1 MPKLKIKG
9 STMRIAPGFSPADNV
24 YIIENVWL
32 ERLLFDRGCV
42 ELAFVNACREAST
55 QFLKHF
61 GSEMQGRG
69 QRLAELMLLSK
80 GRYYFLHN
88 AFESAFGENLQANFL
103 ATSRAKVVG
112 SKVDISIPYFNFD
125 APASEIII
133 GDTIAS
139 GASICA
145 AIHAYEQ
152 VRKIETVYIFSIA
165 GTAIGA
171 RRIIDFARAR
181 NIKVYCAFGLALF
194 GLADNGFDLS
204 FLDPATITR
213 DEYRERARALYG
225 GRAISAVGWDFGTQS
240 QSLAKYSELCYLE
253 AKQWNLLDSDCL
265 PFQSPPAD
273 LSLIAKERDAYQ
285 RLSGPDVPP
294 S

>member
-1 MPKLKIKG
+1 MPNLTIED
-9 STMRIAPGFSPADNV
+9 SIMRPAPGFSPDDNV
-24 YIIENVWL
+24 YIIENIWL

-42 ELAFVNACREAST
+42 ELSFVNACREAST
-55 QFLKHF
+55 QFLRHF
-61 GSEMQGRG
+61 SPELRERG

-88 AFESAFGENLQANFL
+88 AFENAFGENLQANFL
-103 ATSRAKVVG
+103 ATSRAKVIG

-125 APASEIII
+125 APASELVI

-152 VRKIETVYIFSIA
+152 VRKLDAIYVFSIA

-171 RRIIDFARAR
+171 RRIVEFARAR
-181 NIKVYCAFGLALF
+181 DIKAHCAFGLALF
-194 GLADNGFDLS
+194 GLAENGFDLS

-213 DEYRERARALYG
+213 DAYRERASALYG
-225 GRAISAVGWDFGTQS
+225 DRAISAVGWDFGTQS

-253 AKQWNLLDSDCL
+253 AKQWDLVGSDRL
-265 PFQSPPAD
+265 PFQRPPAD
-273 LSLIAKERDAYQ
+273 LTLISKERDAYQ
-285 RLSGPDVPP
+285 LLAGPDVP
-294 S
+294 SS